1 MASNLA
7 YAYPIEPTGLTLVQG
22 TVPVPTF
29 DKALL
34 DRFIDYTDRKP
45 TTIKGYI
52 TCVKQFYK
60 WMHANGIETPTREI
74 IKAYR
79 DYLTTTDLKA
89 GTQAQYLRAVRHFC
103 AWIASE
109 TGCPNIAE
117 NIHGAKVRHD
127 IHKRDTVPA
136 EAVSEIAATIDTATE
151 DGKRALAM
159 YLLCVVNGTRCIE
172 LSRLNC
178 EDIKKMGGITYI
190 YLYGKGHDE
199 ADQRQVL
206 IEPVERA
213 ITDYLNSRTEPV
225 KAKSP
230 LFTSTS
236 NRNKGGRISEKAI
249 STMLKRV
256 LQGAG
261 YDSDRLTAHSLR
273 HACGTG
279 AHKAGIDLY
288 GVQHLMRHVDPATS
302 EIYIHD
308 DDDTAAELTG
318 RAAIYDYYFSGKTIQ
333 PVMPELQAAVSTLT
347 QDEQAAV
354 LAYIEAMR
362 GGKNG

>member
-7 YAYPIEPTGLTLVQG
+7 YAYPIEATGLTLVPST
-22 TVPVPTF
+22 TVSF
-29 DKALL
+29 NADLCK
-34 DRFIDYTDRKP
+34 RFIGYVDRKP
-45 TTIKGYI
+45 TTVKGYVS
-52 TCVKQFYK
+52 CLKQFAK
-60 WMHANGIETPTREI
+60 WLKANGIQHVTREDI
-74 IKAYR
+74 QAYR
-79 DYLTTTDLKA
+79 DYLAASDLKA
-89 GTQAQYLRAVRHFC
+89 GTQAQYLRAVRHLC
-103 AWIASE
+103 AWVASE
-109 TGCPNIAE
+109 TGQPSIAD
-117 NIHGAKVRHD
+117 NIHGATVRRD
-127 IHKRDTVPA
+127 IHKRDALPD
-136 EAVSEIAATIDTATE
+136 EAVSKVAASIDTSDE
-151 DGKRALAM
+151 SGKRALAM

-178 EDIKKMGGITYI
+178 EDIKTLGGFTYI
-190 YLYGKGHDE
+190 YLQGKRHDE
-199 ADQRQVL
+199 ADQRELL
-206 IEPVERA
+206 IEPVAEALR
-213 ITDYLNSRTEPV
+213 DYLDHRAEPV

-273 HACGTG
+273 HNSGTG
-279 AHKAGIDLY
+279 AHRAGIDLY
-288 GVQHLMRHVDPATS
+288 NVQSLMRHVDPATT

-308 DDDTAAELTG
+308 DDNTAAELTG
-318 RAAIYDYYFSGKTIQ
+318 RTAIYDYYFSGKTIQ
-333 PVMPELQAAVSTLT
+333 PVMPELQAAITTLS

-354 LAYIEAMR
+354 LTFIQTMK